1 MGKEAEM
8 SEKEEIRLNRLPAI
22 TWYWLNMNESE
33 ITSEPCDGEAEV
45 SVSVPDGVTES
56 RVRLSENKEVEDL
69 STQPTGAG
77 AAFSKIFDT
86 AGTEAR
92 LYTVPAGLK
101 ADKPLKLQF
110 AFADGKNSLD
120 QVALDVQKNAELTL
134 VMDYASDEAASGA
147 AAVQTKF
154 RLGENAVLRIVQIT
168 HVGSDF
174 SFVNDMGGKTADNAR
189 VEVIQLNLE
198 GQKVYQGYQIDL
210 AGYKSSLKTDIA
222 YRLKGTEN
230 LDMNYFANHTGRK
243 TTCDINVSG
252 VLRDTS
258 SKVLRATIDLKK
270 GAKEAVGNEKEDV
283 LLMDEGVRNRTI
295 PLILCT
301 EEDVEGN
308 HGATIGRLDESL
320 MFYLASRG
328 LNREEIYEMMAA
340 ARMEAVAAK
349 IPDEET
355 RADVEKYIGTV
366 SED

>member
-1 MGKEAEM
+1 
-8 SEKEEIRLNRLPAI
+8 
-22 TWYWLNMNESE
+22 
-33 ITSEPCDGEAEV
+33 
-45 SVSVPDGVTES
+45 
-56 RVRLSENKEVEDL
+56 
-69 STQPTGAG
+69 
-77 AAFSKIFDT
+77 
-86 AGTEAR
+86 
-92 LYTVPAGLK
+92 
-101 ADKPLKLQF
+101 
-110 AFADGKNSLD
+110 
-120 QVALDVQKNAELTL
+120 
-134 VMDYASDEAASGA
+134 
-147 AAVQTKF
+147 
-154 RLGENAVLRIVQIT
+154 
-168 HVGSDF
+168 
-174 SFVNDMGGKTADNAR
+174 
-189 VEVIQLNLE
+189 
-198 GQKVYQGYQIDL
+198 
-210 AGYKSSLKTDIA
+210 
-222 YRLKGTEN
+222 
-230 LDMNYFANHTGRK
+230 MNYFANHTGRK

-270 GAKEAVGNEKEDV
+270 GAKGAVGNEKEDV

>member
-1 MGKEAEM
+1 M

-45 SVSVPDGVTES
+45 SVSVPDGVAES

-270 GAKEAVGNEKEDV
+270 GAKGAVGNEKEDV